1 MRHWIRGG
9 PVAVL
14 VGLGAVVAL
23 SSCVASR
30 DDSWPTT
37 VILVRHAEKD
47 SIGDDP
53 VLTDRGIERA
63 RSLAHVLGETNV
75 SAIYATQYNRTRQT
89 AQPLADRLGV
99 DVFELEASAE
109 YVQSMVDLIR
119 SEHVGET
126 VVVVSHSNTVP
137 AIIEALGAGP
147 APSIDEDEYDD
158 LFVVTIGDEG
168 EVGLLALRYGAE
180 TP

>member
-1 MRHWIRGG
+1 MRHWIEQG
-9 PVAVL
+9 PIAVL
-14 VGLGAVVAL
+14 VGLCAVVAL

-30 DDSWPTT
+30 DDSRFTT

-47 SIGDDP
+47 SVGDDP
-53 VLTDRGIERA
+53 VLTEGGIERA

-75 SAIYATQYNRTRQT
+75 SAIYATPYNRTRQT
-89 AQPLADRLGV
+89 AEPLADRLGV
-99 DVFELEASAE
+99 DVFELDASAE
-109 YVQSMVDLIR
+109 YVQAMVDLIR

-137 AIIEALGAGP
+137 AIIAALGAGP

-158 LFVVTIGDEG
+158 LFVVTVDDEG
-168 EVGLLALRYGAE
+168 EAGLLALRYGAE

>member
-1 MRHWIRGG
+1 M
-9 PVAVL
+9 
-14 VGLGAVVAL
+14 VVAL

-30 DDSWPTT
+30 DDSGFTT

-47 SIGDDP
+47 SVGDDP
-53 VLTDRGIERA
+53 VLIEGGIERA
-63 RSLAHVLGETNV
+63 RSLAHVLGEANV
-75 SAIYATQYNRTRQT
+75 SAIYATQYSRTRQT
-89 AQPLADRLGV
+89 AQPVA
-99 DVFELEASAE
+99 DVFGMDVFQLGTGAE
-109 YVQSMVDLIR
+109 YVQGMVDLIR
-119 SEHVGET
+119 SAHVGET

-158 LFVVTIGDEG
+158 LFVVTIDDEG
-168 EVGLLALRYGAE
+168 EAGLLALRYGAE

>member
-14 VGLGAVVAL
+14 VGLWAVVAL

-30 DDSWPTT
+30 DDSGFTT

-89 AQPLADRLGV
+89 AQPLADRLGL
-99 DVFELEASAE
+99 DVFELGTGAE
-109 YVQSMVDLIR
+109 YVQEMVDLVR

-158 LFVVTIGDEG
+158 LFVVTVGDEG
-168 EVGLLALRYGAE
+168 EAGLLALRYGPD